1 MQKGMIKSTSKNKLR
16 IKRHRR
22 KRRYLL
28 GTSEVPRLYV
38 FRSLKNFYVNLVDD
52 VNGKTLVSESSLKMK
67 KSPDSKESG
76 LTKEIAENLATK
88 AANLGIKK
96 IIFDKSGY
104 KYHGKIKELAD
115 KLREK
120 GLDF

>member
-1 MQKGMIKSTSKNKLR
+1 MIKSTSKNKLR

>member
-1 MQKGMIKSTSKNKLR
+1 MIKSTSKNKLR

-22 KRRYLL
+22 KRRSLY

-52 VNGKTLVSESSLKMK
+52 VNGTTLVSESSLKMK
-67 KSPDSKESG
+67 RSSDNKENSIA
-76 LTKEIAENLATK
+76 KEIAESLANK

-120 GLDF
+120 GLEF